1 MTLLLA
7 APRVLTGEGDVAP
20 GWVELDGD
28 RVARVAAGDP
38 PRSPDV
44 RLADGLLAP
53 GLVDAQVNGAF
64 GVDLAEA
71 DDDGWARVC
80 TNLPAT
86 GVTSF
91 VPTFVTAPVEELAEG
106 LRRYAVR
113 RSRLGALPGA
123 ARPLGV
129 HLEGPVLSPQ
139 QAGAHDRRH
148 LCDPDPGLVDVL
160 LRAGEDGVLLYV
172 TLAPERSGALG
183 AIRRLRAGGVR
194 VAVGH
199 SDATHGVAT
208 AAADAGATLVTHLY
222 NAQRGLHHREPGV
235 VGAALTDPRLTAG
248 LIVDGAHV
256 LPAAVA
262 VAFAAAPGRVML
274 VTDAVAAFGMAPGR
288 YVLGGEEI
296 VLVDG
301 RPPHR
306 ADGTIAGAIGR
317 LDDAIGRAAAVG
329 VGLRTAVE
337 AATRVPA
344 AALGRPDLGRLAP
357 GLPADLVWLAPQGS
371 HPLRARATWVA
382 GRRVHGPDVAAGT
395 AG

>member
-1 MTLLLA
+1 
-7 APRVLTGEGDVAP
+7 
-20 GWVELDGD
+20 
-28 RVARVAAGDP
+28 
-38 PRSPDV
+38 
-44 RLADGLLAP
+44 
-53 GLVDAQVNGAF
+53 
-64 GVDLAEA
+64 
-71 DDDGWARVC
+71 
-80 TNLPAT
+80 
-86 GVTSF
+86 
-91 VPTFVTAPVEELAEG
+91 
-106 LRRYAVR
+106 
-113 RSRLGALPGA
+113 
-123 ARPLGV
+123 V
-129 HLEGPVLSPQ
+129 HLEGPFLSPP

-199 SDATHGVAT
+199 SDATHRVVT
-208 AAADAGATLVTHLY
+208 AAADAGATLVPHLY
-222 NAQRGLHHREPGV
+222 NAQSGLHHREPGV

-262 VAFAAAPGRVML
+262 VALAAAPGRVML

-301 RPPHR
+301 RPPRR
-306 ADGTIAGAIGR
+306 ADGTFAGAIGR

-357 GLPADLVWLAPQGS
+357 GLTADLVWLAPQGP